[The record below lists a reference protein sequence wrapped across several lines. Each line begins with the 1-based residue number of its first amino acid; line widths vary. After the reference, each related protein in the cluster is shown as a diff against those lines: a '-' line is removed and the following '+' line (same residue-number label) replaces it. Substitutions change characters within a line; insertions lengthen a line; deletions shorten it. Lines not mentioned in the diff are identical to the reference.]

1 LEDAG
6 NIRILSMCQQNATN
20 EKTIDILSYGAYN
33 MNYFSSAIFQFF
45 ETNWMIIK
53 NDLYN

>member
-6 NIRILSMCQQNATN
+6 NMRILSMCQQNATN

-33 MNYFSSAIFQFF
+33 MNYFSSAILQFF
-45 ETNWMIIK
+45 KTNWMII
-53 NDLYN
+53 